1 MGNLISEEV
10 RSKVL
15 AKITPTNEE
24 LSNQTKVI
32 SKLKQGLIR
41 QSEAA
46 GFQYSF
52 IEPQGS
58 TGKKQTQ
65 LRGVADIDLFVGL
78 NPDDYSEVLEL
89 PQQQRHSRI
98 NHLMDGLVSDWF
110 KLAIKGLDVSSVQK
124 TYSQHP
130 YLSLN
135 MRGLEVDILGCFDID
150 PVKLSEDGPYT
161 AVDRTVH
168 HTRFVSENLT
178 EEKRENARILK
189 SFVRGC
195 HAYSDR
201 CAVGRMGLTGVSL
214 ELLSIL
220 SNDIEKAFQAL
231 EHLDENPIDPK
242 DRSLIELQQTPSF
255 RNNHI
260 FLIDPTDNNRNIAS
274 SFSPRSYRWVKY
286 RINELREVSKK
297 QSAKI
302 VTDMLI
308 EKPIPTKALP
318 NWLEKYV
325 AGHEFKS
332 DGSTHYTIL
341 RDKLH
346 RIARR
351 AQTLLQAERTGEPR
365 FGLTLAEVY
374 FENDNYAVGIIVE
387 NPKISEHYSR
397 RGPPTDLI
405 EASEEFRKIHSD
417 AQVKDGFSWVTEKRQ
432 TTSATALIEKTL
444 LENPIDGLTPIK
456 KSEVSR
462 KVLNVL
468 YRFILPI
475 ELEFLQRITR
485 VKDRNQER
493 TG

>member
-15 AKITPTNEE
+15 AKITPTKEE
-24 LSNQTKVI
+24 LNNQTKVI
-32 SKLKQGLIR
+32 SELKEGLIQ
-41 QSEAA
+41 QSETA

-58 TGKKQTQ
+58 TGRKQTQ

-98 NHLMDGLVSDWF
+98 NHIMDGLVSDWF
-110 KLAIKGLDVSSVQK
+110 KLAIVGLDASSVQK

-168 HTRFVSENLT
+168 HTRFVAEKLT

-195 HAYSDR
+195 HAYADR
-201 CAVGRMGLTGVSL
+201 CAVGRMGITGVSL
-214 ELLSIL
+214 EMLAIL
-220 SNDIEKAFQAL
+220 SNDIENAFHAL
-231 EHLDENPIDPK
+231 EHLDKNPIDPK
-242 DRSLIELQQTPSF
+242 DRSLTELQQTPSF
-255 RNNHI
+255 KNNHI

-274 SFSPRSYRWVKY
+274 SFSLRSYRWVKY

-297 QSAKI
+297 QSVKI
-302 VTDMLI
+302 VTNMLI

-325 AGHEFKS
+325 AVHEFKS

-351 AQTLLQAERTGEPR
+351 AQTLLQSERTGEPR

-374 FENDNYAVGIIVE
+374 FENDNYAIGIIVE

-417 AQVKDGFSWVTEKRQ
+417 AQVKDGFSWVTKKRQ

-456 KSEVSR
+456 KSEVSQ

-475 ELEFLQRITR
+475 EPEFLQRITR
-485 VKDRNQER
+485 VKDRNPER

>member
-32 SKLKQGLIR
+32 SELKQGLIR

-58 TGKKQTQ
+58 TGRKQTQ

-195 HAYSDR
+195 HAYADR

>member
-1 MGNLISEEV
+1 LGNLISEAV

-15 AKITPTNEE
+15 AIITPTKEE
-24 LSNQTKVI
+24 LGNQTEVI
-32 SKLKQGLIR
+32 SELTQGLIR

-52 IEPQGS
+52 IAPQGS
-58 TGKKQTQ
+58 TGRKQTQ

-78 NPDDYSEVLEL
+78 SPADYSEVLEL

-98 NHLMDGLVSDWF
+98 NHLMDELVSDWF
-110 KLAIKGLDVSSVQK
+110 KPSLSGLDVLNVQK
-124 TYSQHP
+124 TFSQHP

-135 MRGLEVDILGCFDID
+135 IMGLEVDILGCFDID
-150 PVKLSEDGPYT
+150 PVKLSKDGPYT

-168 HTRFVSENLT
+168 HTRFVAEKLT

-195 HAYSDR
+195 HAYADR

-214 ELLSIL
+214 ELLAIL
-220 SNDIEKAFQAL
+220 SNDIEKAFHAL
-231 EHLDENPIDPK
+231 EHLDRNPIDPK
-242 DRSLIELQQTPSF
+242 DRSLTELQQTPSF

-274 SFSPRSYRWVKY
+274 SFSPRSYQWVKY
-286 RINELREVSKK
+286 RINELREVSRKENT
-297 QSAKI
+297 KI
-302 VTDMLI
+302 VTNMLI
-308 EKPIPTKALP
+308 EKPIPTKTLP
-318 NWLEKYV
+318 DWLEEYV
-325 AGHEFKS
+325 AVHEFKS

-351 AQTLLQAERTGEPR
+351 AQTLLHAERTGESR

-374 FENDNYAVGIIVE
+374 FENDNYAIGIVVV
-387 NPKISEHYSR
+387 NPKISEQYSR
-397 RGPPTDLI
+397 RGPPTSLI
-405 EASEEFRKIHSD
+405 EASKKFRKIHSD
-417 AQVKDGFSWVTEKRQ
+417 AQEKDGFFWVTEKRPW
-432 TTSATALIEKTL
+432 TSAAALIENTFLK
-444 LENPIDGLTPIK
+444 NPIDGLTPTK
-456 KSEVSR
+456 NSKVSQ

-468 YRFILPI
+468 YKFIFPI
-475 ELEFLQRITR
+475 EPEFFQKITR
-485 VKDRNQER
+485 VKDRNLER

>member
-24 LSNQTKVI
+24 LGNQTKVI
-32 SKLKQGLIR
+32 SELKQGLIR

-58 TGKKQTQ
+58 TGRKQTQ

-195 HAYSDR
+195 HAYADR

>member
-1 MGNLISEEV
+1 MGSLISEEV

-24 LSNQTKVI
+24 LGNQTKVI
-32 SKLKQGLIR
+32 SELKKGLIR

-46 GFQYSF
+46 GSQYSF

-58 TGKKQTQ
+58 TGRKQTQ

-78 NPDDYSEVLEL
+78 DPVNYSEILEL

-110 KLAIKGLDVSSVQK
+110 KLAITGLDVSNVQK

-150 PVKLSEDGPYT
+150 SVKLSEDGPYT

-168 HTRFVSENLT
+168 HTRFVAENLT

-195 HAYSDR
+195 HAYADR
-201 CAVGRMGLTGVSL
+201 CAVGQMGLTGVSL
-214 ELLSIL
+214 ELLAIQ
-220 SNDIEKAFQAL
+220 SNDIEKAFHAL
-231 EHLDENPIDPK
+231 EHLDKKPIDPK
-242 DRSLIELQQTPSF
+242 DRSLTELQQTPSF

-274 SFSPRSYRWVKY
+274 SFSLRSYRWVKY
-286 RINELREVSKK
+286 RINELRDASKK
-297 QSAKI
+297 QNAKI
-302 VTDMLI
+302 VTNMLI
-308 EKPIPTKALP
+308 EKPIPTTALP
-318 NWLEKYV
+318 NWLEEYV
-325 AGHEFKS
+325 AIHEFKS
-332 DGSTHYTIL
+332 DGSKHYTIL

-346 RIARR
+346 RIAKR
-351 AQTLLQAERTGEPR
+351 AQTLLQAERTDEPR

-374 FENDNYAVGIIVE
+374 FENDNYAVGIVVE

-397 RGPPTDLI
+397 RGPPTGLI
-405 EASEEFRKIHSD
+405 EASEEFKKIHSD
-417 AQVKDGFSWVTEKRQ
+417 AREKDGFFWVTEKRQ
-432 TTSATALIEKTL
+432 WTSAAALIENTL
-444 LENPIDGLTPIK
+444 LKSPIEGLEPTKISK
-456 KSEVSR
+456 VSR

-468 YRFILPI
+468 YKFIFPI
-475 ELEFLQRITR
+475 EPEFFQKITR
-485 VKDRNQER
+485 VKDRNPER